1 MALEFIGGTLFTQLY
16 DGVKQAMS
24 KSGTIKTLLGD
35 LKSTLDSL
43 EPRDIQQI
51 GDHSVEL
58 GLLNEEIRSLQM
70 QMEDG
75 VKLVRKLSN
84 FRMWNYCCLDDY
96 AQQIVELD
104 RALKRLLIKL
114 KMQEERDVKEVLV
127 LSRQNRNKLDE
138 VNRRLLDIRKLLQQR
153 AGDVVEDLVSISNTE
168 TVPEQAQGNGSEQ
181 VTTFEGGAALQATF
195 AVLWDVVME
204 VKDKTTVFKP
214 LIENLMSTL
223 DTLRPLMDELL
234 EYSKLLDRQD
244 ECKNFRTQMEKG
256 VELVHK
262 CSKVGMWTGCKSYKY
277 SNKIIGLDESLQ
289 ELLGILKVQVARDV
303 RETFISISNIEAEIK
318 RIEESGVL
326 QNQTQAEGWCALPEP
341 SLPTIGSDVLNMPGT
356 SDARETL
363 VLSSTTKA
371 GVEQIEGIGTEHT
384 PSEITVDSPPS
395 EVSSYPFSTT
405 VADSA
410 SSFGLSSYSF
420 STTVADSAS
429 SFGLSSFSASPL
441 HVPPI
446 PTFSMS
452 PKLSRFGSVHLSLKQ
467 IAKATRNFSRSQQ
480 VGEGNF
486 GTVYKARL
494 DDGQVVSIKRAKK
507 EHFENLQTEFSSEIE
522 LLAKID
528 HRNLVKLLGYVDEGN
543 ERLIITE
550 YVSNGQHRKVLN
562 FNQRL
567 EIAIDVAHALT
578 YLHTY
583 SEKQIIHRNV
593 KSSNI
598 LLTESM
604 KAKVADFGFARL
616 GPMETDQT
624 HISTEVKGTVGY
636 LDPQYM
642 KTFQLTPKSDVY
654 SFGILLIE
662 ILTGRRPVEL
672 KRPAE
677 ERVTLRWAMKKLNEG
692 RLAELVDPLMEETID
707 AEVLIKIFDLGIQCA
722 APIRDARPD
731 MKAVGERLWTI
742 RADYLRSVERAVV

>member
-1 MALEFIGGTLFTQLY
+1 MALESIGGTLFTQLY

-24 KSGTIKTLLGD
+24 KSGRFKTLLGD

-51 GDHSVEL
+51 GEHNVEL
-58 GLLNEEIRSLQM
+58 GLPNEEIESLQM

-75 VKLVRKLSN
+75 VKLVGKLSN
-84 FRMWNYCCLDDY
+84 FRIWNYCCLDDY

-114 KMQEERDVKEVLV
+114 QMQEARDVKEVWV
-127 LSRQNRNKLDE
+127 LSRQNREKLDE

-153 AGDVVEDLVSISNTE
+153 AGDVVVELVSISITE
-168 TVPEQAQGNGSEQ
+168 TVPDQAQGNVSEQ
-181 VTTFEGGAALQATF
+181 GAALQATF
-195 AVLWDVVME
+195 AVLCDVVME
-204 VKDKTTVFKP
+204 VKDKNTAFKP

-223 DTLRPLMDELL
+223 DSLRPLMEDIL
-234 EYSKLLDRQD
+234 EYRKLLDRQD
-244 ECKNFRTQMEKG
+244 ECKNFRIQMEKG

-262 CSKVGMWTGCKSYKY
+262 CSKVG
-277 SNKIIGLDESLQ
+277 
-289 ELLGILKVQVARDV
+289 ILRVQVARDV
-303 RETFISISNIEAEIK
+303 RETFISIRNIEAVIK

-326 QNQTQAEGWCALPEP
+326 QNQTQADGWCALPEP
-341 SLPTIGSDVLNMPGT
+341 SLPTIGSDVLNMQGT

-363 VLSSTTKA
+363 VLSGTTKA
-371 GVEQIEGIGTEHT
+371 GVEEIEGIGPEQT
-384 PSEITVDSPPS
+384 PSEITVDSPSS
-395 EVSSYPFSTT
+395 EVSSYPLSTT
-405 VADSA
+405 VTDSA
-410 SSFGLSSYSF
+410 SSFGLSSYPF
-420 STTVADSAS
+420 STTVTDSASSFGLSSYPFSTTVSDSAS
-429 SFGLSSFSASPL
+429 SFGLSSFPASPL
-441 HVPPI
+441 QVPPI
-446 PTFSMS
+446 PIISMS
-452 PKLSRFGSVHLSLKQ
+452 SKLSRFGSVHLSLKQ

-507 EHFENLQTEFSSEIE
+507 EHFENLQTEFSSEVE

-550 YVSNGQHRKVLN
+550 YVPNGTLREHLDRQHRKILK

-583 SEKQIIHRNV
+583 AEKQIIHRNV

-604 KAKVADFGFARL
+604 KAKVADFGIARL
-616 GPMETDQT
+616 GPVETDET

-636 LDPQYM
+636 IDPEYM
-642 KTFQLTPKSDVY
+642 KTYQLTPKSDVY

-662 ILTGRRPVEL
+662 IFTGRRPVES

-677 ERVTLRWAMKKLNEG
+677 ERVTLRWAFKKLNEG
-692 RLAELVDPLMEETID
+692 RVAELVDPLMEETID
-707 AEVLIKIFDLGIQCA
+707 AELLMKIFDLGIQCA

-731 MKAVGERLWTI
+731 MKAVGEQLWTI
-742 RADYLRSVERAVV
+742 RAGYLRSVKRG

>member
-24 KSGTIKTLLGD
+24 KSGRFKTLLGD

-51 GDHSVEL
+51 GEHNVEL
-58 GLLNEEIRSLQM
+58 GLPNEEIESLQM

-75 VKLVRKLSN
+75 VKLVGKLSN
-84 FRMWNYCCLDDY
+84 FRIWNYCCLDDY

-114 KMQEERDVKEVLV
+114 KMQEARDVKEVWV
-127 LSRQNRNKLDE
+127 LSRQNREKLDE

-153 AGDVVEDLVSISNTE
+153 AGDVVVELVSISITE
-168 TVPEQAQGNGSEQ
+168 TVPDQAQGNVSEQ
-181 VTTFEGGAALQATF
+181 GAALQATF
-195 AVLWDVVME
+195 AVLCDVVME
-204 VKDKTTVFKP
+204 VKDKNTAFKP

-223 DTLRPLMDELL
+223 DSLRPLMEDIL
-234 EYSKLLDRQD
+234 EYRKLLDRQD
-244 ECKNFRTQMEKG
+244 ECKNFRIQMEKG

-262 CSKVGMWTGCKSYKY
+262 CSKVG
-277 SNKIIGLDESLQ
+277 
-289 ELLGILKVQVARDV
+289 ILRVQVARDV
-303 RETFISISNIEAEIK
+303 RETFISIRNIEAVIK

-326 QNQTQAEGWCALPEP
+326 QNQTQADGWCALPEP
-341 SLPTIGSDVLNMPGT
+341 SLPTIGSDVLNMQGT

-363 VLSSTTKA
+363 VLSGTTKA
-371 GVEQIEGIGTEHT
+371 GVEEIEGIGPEQT
-384 PSEITVDSPPS
+384 PSEITVDSPSS
-395 EVSSYPFSTT
+395 EVSSYPLSTT
-405 VADSA
+405 VTDSA
-410 SSFGLSSYSF
+410 SSFGLSSYPF
-420 STTVADSAS
+420 STTVTDSASSFGLSSYPFSTTVSDSAS
-429 SFGLSSFSASPL
+429 SFGLSSFPASPL
-441 HVPPI
+441 QVPPI
-446 PTFSMS
+446 PIISMS
-452 PKLSRFGSVHLSLKQ
+452 SKLSRFGSVHLSLKQ

-507 EHFENLQTEFSSEIE
+507 EHFENLQTEFSSEVE

-550 YVSNGQHRKVLN
+550 YVPNGTLREHLDRQHRKILK

-583 SEKQIIHRNV
+583 AEKQIIHRNV

-604 KAKVADFGFARL
+604 KAKVADFGIARL
-616 GPMETDQT
+616 GPVETDET

-636 LDPQYM
+636 IDPEYM
-642 KTFQLTPKSDVY
+642 KTYQLTPKSDVY

-662 ILTGRRPVEL
+662 IFTGRRPVES

-677 ERVTLRWAMKKLNEG
+677 ERVTLRWAFKKLNEG
-692 RLAELVDPLMEETID
+692 RVAELVDPLMEETID
-707 AEVLIKIFDLGIQCA
+707 AELLMKIFDLGIQCA

-731 MKAVGERLWTI
+731 MKAVGEQLWTI
-742 RADYLRSVERAVV
+742 RAGYLRSVKRG

>member
-24 KSGTIKTLLGD
+24 KSGRFKTLLGD

-51 GDHSVEL
+51 GEHNVEL
-58 GLLNEEIRSLQM
+58 GLPNEEIESLQM

-75 VKLVRKLSN
+75 VKLVGKLSN
-84 FRMWNYCCLDDY
+84 FRIWNYCCLDDY

-114 KMQEERDVKEVLV
+114 KMQEARDVKEVWV
-127 LSRQNRNKLDE
+127 LSRQNREKLDE

-153 AGDVVEDLVSISNTE
+153 AGDVVVELVSISITE
-168 TVPEQAQGNGSEQ
+168 TVPDQAQGNVSEQ
-181 VTTFEGGAALQATF
+181 GAALQATF
-195 AVLWDVVME
+195 AVLCDVVME
-204 VKDKTTVFKP
+204 VKDKNTAFKP

-223 DTLRPLMDELL
+223 DSLRPLMEDIL
-234 EYSKLLDRQD
+234 EYRKLLDRQD
-244 ECKNFRTQMEKG
+244 ECKNFRIQMEKG

-289 ELLGILKVQVARDV
+289 ILLGILRVQVARDV
-303 RETFISISNIEAEIK
+303 RETFISIRNIEAVIK

-326 QNQTQAEGWCALPEP
+326 QNQTQADGWCALPEP
-341 SLPTIGSDVLNMPGT
+341 SLPTIGSDVLNMQGT

-363 VLSSTTKA
+363 VLSGTTKA
-371 GVEQIEGIGTEHT
+371 GVEEIEGIGPEQT
-384 PSEITVDSPPS
+384 PSEITVDSPSS
-395 EVSSYPFSTT
+395 EVSSYPLSTT
-405 VADSA
+405 VTDSA
-410 SSFGLSSYSF
+410 SSFGLSSYPF
-420 STTVADSAS
+420 STTVSDSAS
-429 SFGLSSFSASPL
+429 SFGLSSFPASPL
-441 HVPPI
+441 QVPPI
-446 PTFSMS
+446 PIISMS
-452 PKLSRFGSVHLSLKQ
+452 SKLSRFGSVHLSLKQ

-507 EHFENLQTEFSSEIE
+507 EHFENLQTEFSSEVE

-550 YVSNGQHRKVLN
+550 YVPNGTLREHLDRQHRKILK

-583 SEKQIIHRNV
+583 AEKQIIHRNV

-604 KAKVADFGFARL
+604 KAKVADFGIARL
-616 GPMETDQT
+616 GPVETDET

-636 LDPQYM
+636 IDPEYM
-642 KTFQLTPKSDVY
+642 KTYQLTPKSDVY

-662 ILTGRRPVEL
+662 IFTGRRPVES

-677 ERVTLRWAMKKLNEG
+677 ERVTLRWAFKKLNEG
-692 RLAELVDPLMEETID
+692 RVAELVDPLMEETID
-707 AEVLIKIFDLGIQCA
+707 AELLMKIFDLGIQCA

-731 MKAVGERLWTI
+731 MKAVGEQLWTI
-742 RADYLRSVERAVV
+742 RAGYLRSVKRG

>member
-24 KSGTIKTLLGD
+24 KSGRFKTLLGD

-51 GDHSVEL
+51 GEHNVEL
-58 GLLNEEIRSLQM
+58 GLPNEEIESLQM

-75 VKLVRKLSN
+75 VKLVGKLSN
-84 FRMWNYCCLDDY
+84 FRIWNYCCLDDY

-114 KMQEERDVKEVLV
+114 KMQEARDVKEVWV
-127 LSRQNRNKLDE
+127 LSRQNREKLDE

-153 AGDVVEDLVSISNTE
+153 AGDVVVELVSISITE
-168 TVPEQAQGNGSEQ
+168 TVPDQAQGNVSEQ
-181 VTTFEGGAALQATF
+181 GAALQATF
-195 AVLWDVVME
+195 AVLCDVVME
-204 VKDKTTVFKP
+204 VKDKNTAFKP

-223 DTLRPLMDELL
+223 DSLRPLMEDIL
-234 EYSKLLDRQD
+234 EYRKLLDRQD
-244 ECKNFRTQMEKG
+244 ECKNFRIQMEKG

-262 CSKVGMWTGCKSYKY
+262 CSKVG
-277 SNKIIGLDESLQ
+277 
-289 ELLGILKVQVARDV
+289 ILRVQVARDV
-303 RETFISISNIEAEIK
+303 RETFISIRNIEAVIK

-326 QNQTQAEGWCALPEP
+326 QNQTQADGWCALPEP
-341 SLPTIGSDVLNMPGT
+341 SLPTIGSDVLNMQGA

-363 VLSSTTKA
+363 VLSGTTKA
-371 GVEQIEGIGTEHT
+371 GVEEIEGIGTEQT
-384 PSEITVDSPPS
+384 PCEITVDSPS
-395 EVSSYPFSTT
+395 LEVSSYPLSTT
-405 VADSA
+405 VTDSA
-410 SSFGLSSYSF
+410 SSFGLSSYPF
-420 STTVADSAS
+420 STTVTDSASSFGLSSYPFSTTVSDSAS
-429 SFGLSSFSASPL
+429 SFGLSSFPASPL
-441 HVPPI
+441 QVPPI
-446 PTFSMS
+446 PINSMS
-452 PKLSRFGSVHLSLKQ
+452 SKLSRFGSVHLSLKQ

-486 GTVYKARL
+486 GTVYKAWL

-507 EHFENLQTEFSSEIE
+507 EHFENLQTEFSSEVE

-550 YVSNGQHRKVLN
+550 YVPNGTLREHLDRKHGKILK

-583 SEKQIIHRNV
+583 AEKQIIHRDV

-604 KAKVADFGFARL
+604 KAKVADFGIARL
-616 GPMETDQT
+616 GPVETDET

-636 LDPQYM
+636 IDPEYM
-642 KTFQLTPKSDVY
+642 KTYQLTPKSDVY

-662 ILTGRRPVEL
+662 IFTGRRPVES

-677 ERVTLRWAMKKLNEG
+677 ERVTLRWAFKKLNEG
-692 RLAELVDPLMEETID
+692 RVAELVDPLMEETID
-707 AEVLIKIFDLGIQCA
+707 AELLMKIFDLGIQCA

-731 MKAVGERLWTI
+731 MKAVGEQLWTI
-742 RADYLRSVERAVV
+742 RAGYLRSVKRGQ